1 MSRLSIMDGMM
12 RPLKVVDA
20 HVHLFPERLFRAVRR
35 ALREAIG
42 WEFEHGTDPRELWR
56 FLSSN
61 GVERFF
67 LLNYAHKPDMS
78 AELNRWNH
86 ETALRLPAAI
96 VFAAIHPL
104 DRGLRDVA
112 REALDDL
119 GLAGFKLH
127 LDVMGLAPDD
137 PSLFPI
143 YEFAEGR
150 GKPMIVHAGTGGSIR
165 MKGDTLNAARLRR
178 VLKAFP
184 GLRLSVPHLGAM
196 DTASF
201 FDLAEE
207 CPNLWFDT
215 SAVLAPEGVCH
226 TEVDKSRVVRLH
238 RRIMFGSDFPN
249 LGHSWEQE
257 VQGVLD
263 LGLDGAGLQRV
274 FHDNALEFVG
284 LL

>member
-1 MSRLSIMDGMM
+1 M
-12 RPLKVVDA
+12 RPVKIIDA

-35 ALREAIG
+35 ALCEAFG
-42 WEFEHGTDPRELWR
+42 WEFEHGTDPGELVR
-56 FLSSN
+56 FLSRK

-78 AELNRWNH
+78 AELNRWNRDM
-86 ETALRLPAAI
+86 TQRLPGAI
-96 VFAAIHPL
+96 PFAAIHPQ
-104 DRGLRDVA
+104 DKGLPEVA

-127 LDVMGLAPDD
+127 LDVVGLPPDN

-150 GKPMIVHAGTGGSIR
+150 GKPVVVHAGTGGSIR
-165 MKGDTLNAARLRR
+165 MGGDVLNAARLGH
-178 VLKAFP
+178 VLRSFP
-184 GLRLSVPHLGAM
+184 GLRVSVPHLGAE
-196 DTASF
+196 DIASF

-215 SAVLAPEGVCH
+215 AAVLVPGVCY
-226 TEVDKSRVVRLH
+226 TEVDSPRVVRLH

-257 VQGVLD
+257 VAGVLG
-263 LGLDGAGLQRV
+263 LGLDEAGLQRV

-284 LL
+284 LAKDTATP